1 MFYKPEIY
9 DDRKINELVDEIG
22 INIKNERIRQHISL
36 NKFADMT
43 NISAT
48 HISNFENGIKTIGT
62 ASLVK
67 AIIALN
73 VSPDIIIPIEKS
85 CEMERYA
92 KKFLYIIQDMKPEAV
107 NYLLQLLEEFAK
119 QSR

>member
-1 MFYKPEIY
+1 
-9 DDRKINELVDEIG
+9 
-22 INIKNERIRQHISL
+22 
-36 NKFADMT
+36 MT

-67 AIIALN
+67 AIIALD
-73 VSPDIIIPIEKS
+73 VSPEAPIEKS